1 MNQLQL
7 DTPTVEAKDPAIVI
21 VAVKAEAAAEVIAE
35 ATAEVTAEATVEATA
50 TPRATAIVTATAT
63 ATPTPVPMLLR
74 LVPKP
79 SHRSTARSRLWR
91 IRRRT

>member
-21 VAVKAEAAAEVIAE
+21 VAVKAEAAAEVTAE
-35 ATAEVTAEATVEATA
+35 ATAEAAAEVAVEATA
-50 TPRATAIVTATAT
+50 TPRATATVTAT